1 MAENIVRNFLDR
13 NVQLPSPATQGRY
26 RLRIDVAYMHCLRE
40 NFANM
45 PPPEEVEL
53 NPVPPAHGDTEFEE
67 KLKRILYIKVR
78 KMLSLRHSATGIPD
92 TSPQGGID
100 WLLLVSKVVRSEHL
114 QEYWELCKD
123 LAEAHTQ
130 LLNLA
135 EDGEER
141 GIFDEAEDERFE
153 LLDRIRTKSVRQ
165 AELCKFH
172 RYPPTA
178 LALRETSLVQKM
190 GAYAHTVG
198 LQHEDAWEAF
208 DCKTGVCADAGTES
222 GAPEFPMVEKKSL
235 TSFFSVSDFVADAS
249 ENAGVTNSSREWDL
263 PEDLKEIWDP
273 PAGRSR

>member
-141 GIFDEAEDERFE
+141 GIFDEADDERFE
-153 LLDRIRTKSVRQ
+153 LLDRIRTMTASGGIVQ
-165 AELCKFH
+165 VPQIPPNGLGAERDISGPENGGLC
-172 RYPPTA
+172 
-178 LALRETSLVQKM
+178 
-190 GAYAHTVG
+190 AH
-198 LQHEDAWEAF
+198 
-208 DCKTGVCADAGTES
+208 C
-222 GAPEFPMVEKKSL
+222 
-235 TSFFSVSDFVADAS
+235 
-249 ENAGVTNSSREWDL
+249 R
-263 PEDLKEIWDP
+263 P
-273 PAGRSR
+273 PARRRLGSIRL